1 MTDGAWPRPRPP
13 LFAIALLSAAMLSY
27 EVLLMRLFSIIQWHH
42 FAYMII
48 SLALLGYGVSGT
60 FITLFGGALQR
71 RFPLAFIANIALF
84 AVTSWWAFMLAQE
97 LPFNPEELLWHW
109 GQLGM
114 AVAIYLLLAVPFF
127 FAANGIVLALAR
139 YQAELPRVYGWDL
152 LGAGVGGLAVVA
164 LLFVVPPSRALEL
177 IGLAAVLAAMV
188 GLWELRL
195 RAVTAWLIL
204 SLMALI
210 FIALPAGV
218 SNLTISPYKSLSQ
231 TLQTKGTA
239 VELERSSPLGLLTV
253 VASPEIPFRHA
264 PGFSLM
270 GQGEP
275 PQQLGLF
282 IDGDAMAAINAA
294 TDESERLE
302 FLTRSTAALAYS
314 LGPVEKVLLV
324 GLDGDADVLRA
335 RHFGVADI
343 QVVELNRQVVT
354 LLKDDYARYTGGLLR
369 GADVITHL
377 GDARGFMAATD
388 QQFDLIQYPTR
399 GGFGSAVAG
408 LYTLNEDFL
417 FTVEAIRLALQ
428 RLRPGGYLA
437 FNLWA
442 KVPPRD
448 TLKLLA
454 TVRAALEQDGVS
466 APQRSVVLL
475 RSWQT
480 TALLVKRGAFE
491 GAELDAM
498 RAFNQANGFDL
509 AFYPGITAAEVNR
522 RTVLAEPSFY
532 LGATALLGPRADA
545 FSDAY
550 KFMIEPATDQRPYF
564 FNFFKW
570 RTLPEVWR
578 ARGRG
583 GMALLEAGY
592 LVVIGTLAQA
602 VLASLLLILLPLGV
616 VRRAARGP
624 AAPRLWPTFVAVGSL
639 GFGFMF
645 IEIAF
650 IQRLTLLL
658 SHPLYAV
665 TTALTSFLVFAGVGS
680 LLAHRLLKRH
690 AAPQLLAIIVPLL
703 PIAGLL
709 ALLGAEGL
717 AAAAGGWGMAVKVT
731 IAALLV
737 APLACLMGMPFPTM
751 LSALDAAA
759 LPWAWAVNGCASVV
773 GAVLATLLGVHFGA
787 VAVVLLALA
796 LYWLAGFAF
805 TGRPLLRS
813 RGAVA

>member
-1 MTDGAWPRPRPP
+1 MTEGAWPRPRPP

-27 EVLLMRLFSIIQWHH
+27 ELLLMRLFSIIQWHH

-60 FITLFGGALQR
+60 FITLFGAALQR
-71 RFPLAFIANIALF
+71 RFPEAFIANIGLF
-84 AVTSWWAFMLAQE
+84 AVTSWWAFMLAQA

-109 GQLGM
+109 GQLGV

-152 LGAGVGGLAVVA
+152 LGAGLGGLAVVA

-177 IGLAAVLAAMV
+177 IGLAAVLAGMV
-188 GLWELRL
+188 GLWELGL
-195 RAVTAWLIL
+195 RSVAAWLLLALAGLIF
-204 SLMALI
+204 MAL
-210 FIALPAGV
+210 PPGV
-218 SNLTISPYKSLSQ
+218 SRLTISPYKSLSQ
-231 TLQTKGTA
+231 TLQTKGTV
-239 VELERSSPLGLLTV
+239 VELQRSSPLGLLTV

-275 PQQLGLF
+275 PEQLGLF
-282 IDGDAMAAINAA
+282 LDGDAMAAINGA
-294 TDESERLE
+294 TGESERLE
-302 FLTRSTAALAYS
+302 FLTRSTAALPYR
-314 LGPVEKVLLV
+314 LRPIEKVLLV

-335 RHFGVADI
+335 RHFDTADI
-343 QVVELNRQVVT
+343 QAVELNPQVVA

-369 GADVITHL
+369 GPDVTVHV

-417 FTVEAIRLALQ
+417 FTAEAIGLAFE

-454 TVRAALEQDGVS
+454 TVRAALEEQGVRS
-466 APQRSVVLL
+466 PQRSVILL

-480 TALLVKRGAFE
+480 TALLVKRGAFAS
-491 GAELDAM
+491 AELDAL
-498 RAFNQANGFDL
+498 RAFNRENGFDL
-509 AFYPGITAAEVNR
+509 AYYPGITSAEVNR
-522 RTVLAEPSFY
+522 RSVLAEPSYY
-532 LGATALLGPRADA
+532 LGATALLGPRAVE
-545 FSDAY
+545 FSKAY

-570 RTLPEVWR
+570 RTLPEIWR
-578 ARGRG
+578 ARDRG

-592 LVVIGTLAQA
+592 PVVIGTLAQA
-602 VLASLLLILLPLGV
+602 VLASLLLILLPLRV
-616 VRRAARGP
+616 VRRAARRTD
-624 AAPRLWPTFVAVGSL
+624 APRLWPTFVAVGSL

-645 IEIAF
+645 VEIIF

-665 TTALTSFLVFAGVGS
+665 TTALTSFLVFAGAGS

-690 AAPQLLAIIVPLL
+690 AARRLLAVVVPLL
-703 PIAGLL
+703 LIAGLL
-709 ALLGAEGL
+709 ALLAAEGL
-717 AAAAGGWGMAVKVT
+717 VTAAAGWGMLMKVT
-731 IAALLV
+731 IAALLI

-773 GAVLATLLGVHFGA
+773 GAVLATLLAVHVGA

-805 TGRPLLRS
+805 TGHPLLRS
-813 RGAVA
+813 RAGVA